1 MKKVIDNFDNKGHT
15 QPMAFPISPLVT
27 IIYAIV
33 MGILIGALAYVS
45 VENKELKR
53 QLKDVQ
59 STVKMLD
66 EELQEVHKIN

>member
-1 MKKVIDNFDNKGHT
+1 MNKNEQINNKALTTIVIVYG
-15 QPMAFPISPLVT
+15 T
-27 IIYAIV
+27 ILG
-33 MGILIGALAYVS
+33 MLIGSLAFICE
-45 VENKELKR
+45 ENRELKR

>member
-1 MKKVIDNFDNKGHT
+1 MNKNKQIDKKALTTIVIVYG
-15 QPMAFPISPLVT
+15 T
-27 IIYAIV
+27 ILG
-33 MGILIGALAYVS
+33 MLIGSLAFICE
-45 VENKELKR
+45 ENRELKR

>member
-1 MKKVIDNFDNKGHT
+1 MSKNEQINKKALTTIVIFY
-15 QPMAFPISPLVT
+15 AT
-27 IIYAIV
+27 ILG
-33 MGILIGALAYVS
+33 MLIGSLAYVCE
-45 VENKELKR
+45 ENKELKR